1 MQIVLLLFF
10 LCIFKQHLL
19 PSVRMVVRPTAYG
32 DAAVEVAVVH
42 RCFSLEEHSF
52 AADAFWEVAVAKD
65 ALEEDS
71 VV

>member
-1 MQIVLLLFF
+1 
-10 LCIFKQHLL
+10 
-19 PSVRMVVRPTAYG
+19 MVVRPTAYG